1 MKQSK
6 KLLRVHKSFLMDKGI
21 SRDIIEGLRFYKETT
36 EGEYIFVQDGVL
48 VKYSK
53 ENKSLLKVDKKGS
66 FI

>member
-36 EGEYIFVQDGVL
+36 KGEYIFVQGAVL
-48 VKYSK
+48 VKYS
-53 ENKSLLKVDKKGS
+53 EESKSLLQVSKDGS
-66 FI
+66 FV